1 MFYEED
7 FYNQHDEDES
17 MDSRVKGKSHVNVN
31 TNSIANVSS
40 DKYMHKVVVNGVKRS
55 VNVFS
60 CGDTGSPIRN
70 AVSGHYYGPKHT
82 VGSVMEDLYFRVSCQ
97 MSSGRKK
104 LYFDSPEQYE
114 RHIGNRVADLDGP
127 SWGELKRAWGI
138 KKMARLQKM

>member
-7 FYNQHDEDES
+7 FYNQHDEDGS

-31 TNSIANVSS
+31 ANANVSS
-40 DKYMHKVVVNGVKRS
+40 DKYMHKVVVNGAKRP

-70 AVSGHYYGPKHT
+70 AVSGHYYGPKHI
-82 VGSVMEDLYFRVSCQ
+82 VGSTMEDLYFRVSCQ
-97 MSSGRKK
+97 LGSGHKK

-114 RHIGNRVADLDGP
+114 RHLGSRVSDLDGP
-127 SWGELKRAWGI
+127 SWGELKRTWGI